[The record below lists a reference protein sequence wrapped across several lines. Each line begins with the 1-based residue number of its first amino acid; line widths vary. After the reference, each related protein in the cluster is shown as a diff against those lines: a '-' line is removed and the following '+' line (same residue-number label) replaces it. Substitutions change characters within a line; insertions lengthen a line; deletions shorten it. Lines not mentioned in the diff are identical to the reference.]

1 MMPKAYLSGVSM
13 KIYVG
18 GCFLDVNDRQRKKP
32 EKLAIVDILV
42 DEMGENV
49 VGNLILVWFYFLSA
63 SPCLMASTAA
73 CVRSETPNL
82 ANTLLR

>member
-13 KIYVG
+13 RIYVG
-18 GCFLDVNDRQRKKP
+18 RYYLDAHDRQRKKP
-32 EKLAIVDILV
+32 EKLAIVDPLA
-42 DEMGENV
+42 DEMNGNV
-49 VGNLILVWFYFLSA
+49 AGNLILVWFYFLSA